1 MFRLLASSGQVSL
14 RPVLLQHVRNNKH
27 GLGFPNASGVPQSPS
42 SMTSLS
48 IVSPSQFTRS
58 NLSAAG
64 LSESPASSVDSK
76 IENFLSKTAKD
87 PLVREALDAETKNK
101 LNYFKE
107 QIDLAH
113 RYRSIHD
120 HDSERAFASTLDN
133 LSRALEDES
142 LRDTFVSRD
151 LFLYAQVLNSG
162 VYNNRTN
169 RLSGAKN
176 RDSDQYQNQNLHDE
190 VLLKQAVLHLGEL
203 ITNGEFKAIL
213 NAPTLLFLFYLM
225 KQFQLYPEMIH
236 LWENGVND
244 QETGQV
250 YLDEKI
256 LAVIL
261 PVTFEQNRFT
271 YEEILHIYELNTEKL
286 DKVGHELLTSMGK
299 IAIAAGDYSRGLDS
313 LESILQ
319 LYEKAQQL
327 HYKNKILASLSDLH
341 LSFIGTCKDI
351 KISKHFF
358 DKVVHYDLP
367 YRVKLKVP
375 HIQSLLENCYEQ
387 NEPMD
392 NILYFWR
399 ASIAHYNT
407 EQQLV
412 LNSRYAILNNA
423 LFTIFFKKYPELN
436 EESFSKLREII
447 AMYAESKPIDEV
459 FLNTIIGNYSWD
471 SKEVLE
477 QIIENYDVYNVKR
490 TPVSY
495 RVCLKKTG
503 LLESYSNE
511 EILQKWNA
519 SLKHLDENKFTYI
532 PVADWAALRDATI
545 LSHFKDARKEFY
557 LSVLDKYKDYIQ
569 DHRSCIRFVR
579 YWIKRKDVAADIAR
593 VALPEPQ
600 TFDCDIEIQV
610 PQFRHLRKN
619 INYVKEVQN
628 MRFSG

>member
-1 MFRLLASSGQVSL
+1 MFRLLASSGHASL

-42 SMTSLS
+42 SMTSSS
-48 IVSPSQFTRS
+48 IVSPSQFSRS
-58 NLSAAG
+58 NSSAAG

-76 IENFLSKTAKD
+76 IENFLSKSAKD

-107 QIDLAH
+107 QIDLAN

-120 HDSERAFASTLDN
+120 QDSERAFASTLDN
-133 LSRALEDES
+133 LSRALDDES

-151 LFLYAQVLNSG
+151 LFSYAQVLNSG

-169 RLSGAKN
+169 RLAGSKN
-176 RDSDQYQNQNLHDE
+176 RDSDQYHNQNLHDE

-213 NAPTLLFLFYLM
+213 NAPTLSFLFYSM

-236 LWENGVND
+236 IWENGVND
-244 QETGQV
+244 QETGSV

-261 PVTFEQNRFT
+261 PVTFEQSRFT

-286 DKVGHELLTSMGK
+286 PRVGHELLTSMGK

-319 LYEKAQQL
+319 LYENAQQS
-327 HYKNKILASLSDLH
+327 HNKSKILASLSDLH
-341 LSFIGTCKDI
+341 LSFIGSCKDI

-407 EQQLV
+407 ENVLV

-423 LFTIFFKKYPELN
+423 LFSIFFKKYPELN
-436 EESFSKLREII
+436 EDSFNKLREII

-459 FLNTIIGNYSWD
+459 FLNTIVGNYSWD

-503 LLESYSNE
+503 SLESYSNE

-519 SLKHLDENKFTYI
+519 SLQHLDSNKFTYI

-545 LSHFKDARKEFY
+545 LSKYKDARKEFY

-579 YWIKRKDVAADIAR
+579 YWIKRKDVAADIDR
-593 VALPEPQ
+593 VASNEPH
-600 TFDCDIEIQV
+600 TFDCDIDIQV

-619 INYVKEVQN
+619 IDYVKEVQKI
-628 MRFSG
+628 RASG

>member
-1 MFRLLASSGQVSL
+1 M
-14 RPVLLQHVRNNKH
+14 
-27 GLGFPNASGVPQSPS
+27 
-42 SMTSLS
+42 
-48 IVSPSQFTRS
+48 
-58 NLSAAG
+58 
-64 LSESPASSVDSK
+64 
-76 IENFLSKTAKD
+76 
-87 PLVREALDAETKNK
+87 
-101 LNYFKE
+101 
-107 QIDLAH
+107 
-113 RYRSIHD
+113 
-120 HDSERAFASTLDN
+120 
-133 LSRALEDES
+133 
-142 LRDTFVSRD
+142 
-151 LFLYAQVLNSG
+151 
-162 VYNNRTN
+162 
-169 RLSGAKN
+169 
-176 RDSDQYQNQNLHDE
+176 
-190 VLLKQAVLHLGEL
+190 LLKQAVLHLGEL

-375 HIQSLLENCYEQ
+375 HIQSLLEICYEQ

>member
-1 MFRLLASSGQVSL
+1 
-14 RPVLLQHVRNNKH
+14 
-27 GLGFPNASGVPQSPS
+27 
-42 SMTSLS
+42 
-48 IVSPSQFTRS
+48 
-58 NLSAAG
+58 
-64 LSESPASSVDSK
+64 
-76 IENFLSKTAKD
+76 
-87 PLVREALDAETKNK
+87 
-101 LNYFKE
+101 
-107 QIDLAH
+107 
-113 RYRSIHD
+113 
-120 HDSERAFASTLDN
+120 
-133 LSRALEDES
+133 
-142 LRDTFVSRD
+142 
-151 LFLYAQVLNSG
+151 
-162 VYNNRTN
+162 
-169 RLSGAKN
+169 
-176 RDSDQYQNQNLHDE
+176 
-190 VLLKQAVLHLGEL
+190 
-203 ITNGEFKAIL
+203 
-213 NAPTLLFLFYLM
+213 
-225 KQFQLYPEMIH
+225 
-236 LWENGVND
+236 
-244 QETGQV
+244 
-250 YLDEKI
+250 
-256 LAVIL
+256 
-261 PVTFEQNRFT
+261 
-271 YEEILHIYELNTEKL
+271 
-286 DKVGHELLTSMGK
+286 MGK

-319 LYEKAQQL
+319 LYENAQQL
-327 HYKNKILASLSDLH
+327 HNKSKILASLSDLH
-341 LSFIGTCKDI
+341 LSFIGSCKDI

-407 EQQLV
+407 ENVLV

-423 LFTIFFKKYPELN
+423 LFSIFFKKYPELN
-436 EESFSKLREII
+436 EDSFNKLREII

-459 FLNTIIGNYSWD
+459 FLNTIVGNYSWD

-519 SLKHLDENKFTYI
+519 SLQHLDLNKFTYI

-545 LSHFKDARKEFY
+545 LSKYKDARKEFY

-579 YWIKRKDVAADIAR
+579 YWIKRKDVAADIDR
-593 VALPEPQ
+593 VALKEPH
-600 TFDCDIEIQV
+600 TFDCDIDIQV

-619 INYVKEVQN
+619 IDYVKEVQKI
-628 MRFSG
+628 RASG

>member
-1 MFRLLASSGQVSL
+1 
-14 RPVLLQHVRNNKH
+14 
-27 GLGFPNASGVPQSPS
+27 
-42 SMTSLS
+42 MTSLS

-76 IENFLSKTAKD
+76 IENFLSKSAKD

-190 VLLKQAVLHLGEL
+190 VILKQAVLHLGEL

-261 PVTFEQNRFT
+261 PVTFEQKRFT

-319 LYEKAQQL
+319 LYENAQQL

-399 ASIAHYNT
+399 ASVAHYNT
-407 EQQLV
+407 EQLLV

-477 QIIENYDVYNVKR
+477 QLIENYDVYNVKR

-519 SLKHLDENKFTYI
+519 SLQHLDENKFTYI
-532 PVADWAALRDATI
+532 PIADWAALRDATI
-545 LSHFKDARKEFY
+545 LSHFQDARKEFY

-628 MRFSG
+628 IRSSG